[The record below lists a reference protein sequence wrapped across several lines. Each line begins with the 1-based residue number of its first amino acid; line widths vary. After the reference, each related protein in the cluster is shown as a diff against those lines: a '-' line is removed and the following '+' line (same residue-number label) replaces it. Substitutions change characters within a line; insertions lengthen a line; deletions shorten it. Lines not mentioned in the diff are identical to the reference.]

1 MSLCD
6 YIYLYDMI
14 LKQLKNCQQLASTI
28 TSHAPFPP
36 CRQPSEQEHRPLNRT
51 AGPTTPFG
59 LKRTNQLPQTLVTS
73 YLYS

>member
-28 TSHAPFPP
+28 TSQAPFPP
-36 CRQPSEQEHRPLNRT
+36 GRQPSEQEHPPLDSW
-51 AGPTTPFG
+51 AYG
-59 LKRTNQLPQTLVTS
+59 S
-73 YLYS
+73 IWA